1 MTRLV
6 FKIQGMDCPEEV
18 AVLRRAVGPVV
29 GGADRMSC
37 DLLNGTMTVSLPEGV
52 AHPGPIVQA
61 VRKTGMHAS
70 LWQEE
75 EPLGANHDTG
85 KPWQRWWR
93 PLLCLLSALCLGS
106 GMGWQ
111 VLSQE
116 HGFLALINSATP
128 GTAMLPFASWLLY
141 LGAIVSG
148 AWYVVPK
155 ALYALRTVRPDM
167 HVLMLVAVAGAMVL
181 GDWCEAATVAFL
193 FALALLLES
202 WSVERARL
210 AIRALMDL
218 APPTARCLHPHDG
231 CVVEQRV
238 DTVPIG
244 TTILVRPGEKIPL
257 DGTVTQGDTMVNQSP
272 ITGEAVP
279 VPKTVGDEVFAGTI
293 NGDSAFTFRTTKPAS
308 DTTLARI
315 IHLVA
320 EAKSRRAP
328 HEQWVERFA
337 RVYTP
342 TMMVLAGLLATL
354 PPLLG
359 GGLWSLWVYNALVLL
374 VIACPCALVLS
385 TPVSVVAGLTA
396 AARAGVL
403 IKGGAAL
410 EAPAR
415 LRVIAFD
422 KTGTLTCGQPTVQEV
437 IPLHGH
443 TVQELLTCAAA
454 LEAHSAHPLARA
466 ILQKAASLGLTTP
479 PAEQFT
485 ALQGRGAEAVIHGK
499 RFWIG
504 SHRLMEDLGVEDAAF
519 HALAT
524 RLEDAGHSL
533 VAISTEEHIC
543 GLISVA
549 DGVRAVA
556 AEAVRTLKRLGIAV
570 IVMLTGD
577 NQGTAQA
584 VGTLLGVDQVHAE
597 LLPADKVTAIETLRH
612 TYGEIAM
619 VGDGVNDA
627 PAMAAATVGIA
638 MGAIGTAAAM
648 ETADITL
655 MSDDLTRLAWLV
667 GHARRTLRV
676 IQQNIVCALGLKLL
690 FILLAVT
697 GVATLWMAIA
707 ADMGASLL
715 VMFNGLRLMKQ

>member
-29 GGADRMSC
+29 GGADRLSC
-37 DLLNGTMTVSLPEGV
+37 DLLNGTMTVSLPEE
-52 AHPGPIVQA
+52 AANPGPIMQA

-75 EPLGANHDTG
+75 EPLGDNHDTG
-85 KPWQRWWR
+85 KPWQRWGR

-116 HGFLALINSATP
+116 HGLLALIGSATP
-128 GTAMLPFASWLLY
+128 GTVMLPFASWLLY

-148 AWYVVPK
+148 AWYVVPR
-155 ALYALRTVRPDM
+155 ALHALRAVRPDM
-167 HVLMLVAVAGAMVL
+167 HVLMLVAVAGAMAL
-181 GDWCEAATVAFL
+181 GEWCEAATVAFL

-202 WSVERARL
+202 WSVERVRL

-218 APPTARCLHPHDG
+218 APPTARCLHPDDG
-231 CVVEQRV
+231 GVVEQRV

-257 DGTVTQGDTMVNQSP
+257 DGTVMQGDTMVNQSP
-272 ITGEAVP
+272 ITGEAGP

-328 HEQWVERFA
+328 REQWVERFA

-354 PPLLG
+354 PPLLSG
-359 GGLWSLWVYNALVLL
+359 GPWSLWVYNALVLL

-403 IKGGAAL
+403 IKGGASL

-415 LRVIAFD
+415 LRAIAFD

-466 ILQKAASLGLTTP
+466 ILQKAA
-479 PAEQFT
+479 
-485 ALQGRGAEAVIHGK
+485 VV
-499 RFWIG
+499 G
-504 SHRLMEDLGVEDAAF
+504 SH
-519 HALAT
+519 
-524 RLEDAGHSL
+524 
-533 VAISTEEHIC
+533 
-543 GLISVA
+543 
-549 DGVRAVA
+549 
-556 AEAVRTLKRLGIAV
+556 
-570 IVMLTGD
+570 
-577 NQGTAQA
+577 
-584 VGTLLGVDQVHAE
+584 
-597 LLPADKVTAIETLRH
+597 H
-612 TYGEIAM
+612 T
-619 VGDGVNDA
+619 
-627 PAMAAATVGIA
+627 T
-638 MGAIGTAAAM
+638 
-648 ETADITL
+648 
-655 MSDDLTRLAWLV
+655 S
-667 GHARRTLRV
+667 
-676 IQQNIVCALGLKLL
+676 
-690 FILLAVT
+690 
-697 GVATLWMAIA
+697 
-707 ADMGASLL
+707 
-715 VMFNGLRLMKQ
+715 